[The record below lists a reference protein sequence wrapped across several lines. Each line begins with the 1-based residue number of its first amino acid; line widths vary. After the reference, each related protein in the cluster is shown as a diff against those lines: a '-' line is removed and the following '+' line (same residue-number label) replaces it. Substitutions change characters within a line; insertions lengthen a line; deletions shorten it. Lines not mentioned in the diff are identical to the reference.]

1 MGLHVLA
8 LCVIVLG
15 MDVGDEVVRH
25 VVVRKKS

>member
-1 MGLHVLA
+1 MGLDVLA

-15 MDVGDEVVRH
+15 MDVGDEVVMH